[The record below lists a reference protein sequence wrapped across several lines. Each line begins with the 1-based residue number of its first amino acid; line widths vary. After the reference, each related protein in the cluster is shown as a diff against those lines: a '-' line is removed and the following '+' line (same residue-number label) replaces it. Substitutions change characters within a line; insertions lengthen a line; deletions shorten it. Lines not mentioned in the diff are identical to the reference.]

1 MGARIDASIVSA
13 RGVISPSSLP
23 YAPPTP
29 QPRQSDRTSPHI
41 QPPRPPTG
49 AVQASRV
56 RDRDALLEAIERPT
70 RLEVPVDSRIERGRT
85 LRHALAQL
93 IEHERFDRIVVP
105 AQTSRSDGSPRTTS
119 PGSSVLLAKSPCYD
133 RTASRGAGRQ
143 RKRPS
148 PGPEGPR
155 TPAAEGSNPRAP
167 RKCSI
172 KSPRLSRVRCG
183 KPHEIAVDRAL
194 EPSVRVATGPKIGPR
209 TDDGPPVRS
218 TQNSLETAPL
228 QGISEWS

>member
-23 YAPPTP
+23 CAPPTP

-85 LRHALAQL
+85 SLHALAQL

-105 AQTSRSDGSPRTTS
+105 AQTSRSDGFPPDDIAWLLERAPGEVAVLRPDGVARRRSRTEAAVPWT
-119 PGSSVLLAKSPCYD
+119 
-133 RTASRGAGRQ
+133 R
-143 RKRPS
+143 
-148 PGPEGPR
+148 GPR
-155 TPAAEGSNPRAP
+155 TPAAEGSNQRAP

-183 KPHEIAVDRAL
+183 NRMK
-194 EPSVRVATGPKIGPR
+194 
-209 TDDGPPVRS
+209 
-218 TQNSLETAPL
+218 
-228 QGISEWS
+228 